1 MTPALLSIIH
11 NIESRKSLD
20 NGNQISEYRVDLINN
35 HRQIYKNYN
44 EKLGIDFSVDVLDFP
59 AIQAFDARVVRI
71 APGCNNELHKH
82 AHESLF
88 YVINGEAK
96 IHVGDAVMSLKPNEL
111 AFVPRWVFHQSKNMS
126 ETDELIILA
135 ITDFGLTK
143 AILGDYDK
151 RTRLA
156 ENGTDAINSD
166 I

>member
-1 MTPALLSIIH
+1 MTPALLSIIN

-20 NGNQISEYRVDLINN
+20 DGNQIKDYHADLISN
-35 HRQIYKNYN
+35 HRQIYRNYN

-59 AIQAFDARVVRI
+59 AVQAFDARVVRI
-71 APGCNNELHKH
+71 APRCNNELHKH

-88 YVINGEAK
+88 YVISGEAQVR
-96 IHVGDAVMSLKPNEL
+96 VGDAVMSLKPNEL
-111 AFVPRWVFHQSKNMS
+111 AFVPRWVFHQSKNTS
-126 ETDELIILA
+126 DTDELIILA

-143 AILGDYDK
+143 AVLGDYDK

-156 ENGTDAINSD
+156 ENGLDALNSG